1 MTIPDDDQE
10 SGLGRFGWLRWPL
23 LVAFWTLPALLL
35 ASQMHFMFAEEGRD
49 ISWGHLLGWQIV
61 GWYFWV
67 PVTPIVIWFGRRVP
81 SPRHRRWLFVVGQL
95 GLALLAAVLHV
106 VFLAATTKW
115 LGPAPYSEWP
125 FVAMLVGWLSQRLH
139 LDLLTYGGL
148 LGIGFGL
155 DAYRKYRE
163 RELQASRLEAQ
174 LAQAQLQALKMQ
186 LHPHFLFNT
195 LHAISVLV
203 RKGSNQEAVRMLA
216 VLSDL
221 LRMTLDDQGAQE
233 VSLKQ
238 ELEFLERYLELEQIR
253 FQDRLQVQL
262 DIAPETLDAR
272 IPNLILQPLVEN
284 AIRHGIARAV
294 AGGQVHVRACRERG
308 RLRVE
313 VRDDGPGLAG
323 DESGRM
329 EGVGL
334 SNTRERLERLY
345 GAEHRFSVGN
355 GEHGGAVAI
364 VEIPFVPAHD

>member
-1 MTIPDDDQE
+1 
-10 SGLGRFGWLRWPL
+10 
-23 LVAFWTLPALLL
+23 
-35 ASQMHFMFAEEGRD
+35 
-49 ISWGHLLGWQIV
+49 
-61 GWYFWV
+61 
-67 PVTPIVIWFGRRVP
+67 
-81 SPRHRRWLFVVGQL
+81 
-95 GLALLAAVLHV
+95 
-106 VFLAATTKW
+106 
-115 LGPAPYSEWP
+115 
-125 FVAMLVGWLSQRLH
+125 
-139 LDLLTYGGL
+139 
-148 LGIGFGL
+148 
-155 DAYRKYRE
+155 
-163 RELQASRLEAQ
+163 
-174 LAQAQLQALKMQ
+174 
-186 LHPHFLFNT
+186 
-195 LHAISVLV
+195 
-203 RKGSNQEAVRMLA
+203 
-216 VLSDL
+216 
-221 LRMTLDDQGAQE
+221 MTLDDQGAQE